1 MTFPP
6 PFYYG
11 VGDQTQAL
19 THTGP
24 VFNQATSPVLLV
36 IFLLYGTGD
45 GTWGFMH
52 ARKFY
57 HGATWQWSGL
67 SLLWE

>member
-1 MTFPP
+1 MTCPS

-24 VFNQATSPVLLV
+24 VFDQTTSPVLLV
-36 IFLLYGTGD
+36 IFLLYGTGERKL
-45 GTWGFMH
+45 GFH
-52 ARKFY
+52 AC
-57 HGATWQWSGL
+57 Q
-67 SLLWE
+67 EI